1 MANTPSIGQ
10 GITFGVVTEVNADNP
25 LAVKV
30 SLDDLLMVGDKPTV
44 LSGWFEVLA
53 PAAGHLRGFYQPPQ
67 VGDRVVVAFYNGD
80 LSYGVVIGTLWGPA
94 DPEGEE
100 TYTPPVAD
108 KDGKRSITAWVSNSP
123 DGKKVGHRIVLDDT
137 KDKEA
142 IYIVD
147 RTDEHYIE
155 INSKDKAITIETTGE
170 LTITA
175 AKKVTFD
182 CADADV
188 AFKCKTFTV
197 EASGDVAIG
206 GANVEAVASSAL
218 TLEGSSGVKVAGET
232 DINNGALKVSK

>member
-1 MANTPSIGQ
+1 MANTPTIGQ
-10 GITFGVVTEVNADNP
+10 GVTFGVVTEVNPDNP
-25 LAVKV
+25 LGVKV
-30 SLDDLLMVGDKPTV
+30 SLDDLLLVGDEPTV

-53 PAAGHLRGFYQPPQ
+53 PAGGHLRGFYQPPQ

-94 DPEGEE
+94 DPEGKE
-100 TYTPPVAD
+100 TFTPPVTD
-108 KDGKRSITAWVSNSP
+108 DGARNITAWASNSP

-155 INSKDKAITIETTGE
+155 IDSKNKAVTIETTGE
-170 LTITA
+170 LIITA

-188 AFKCKTFTV
+188 AFKCKSFTV
-197 EASGDVAIG
+197 EASGDVALG
-206 GANVEAVASSAL
+206 GANVEAVASSTL
-218 TLEGSSGVKVAGET
+218 TLQGDGGVKVAGET
-232 DINNGALKVSK
+232 DINNGALKVTK